1 MSLSGPESN
10 ESKVDVTEVDKITKE
25 IKNLVETPDP
35 NAESQKDLNRKLTKE
50 VVDQL
55 TSSGDDVKNQ
65 LKESILKLFEG
76 HENDQNFLDGNEWF
90 VKLAEA
96 LWLKKNEDWS
106 WSENDDASKWS
117 EEVADNIKKLELPE
131 FPLQWTLDWIDEW
144 EDGKKQ
150 SKLYSKLVRNRPEEW
165 QEDTSE
171 QWLRLYETTAKIS
184 DQLSQIDEFL
194 WNDKLKDNKD
204 ITWMKDLLENIQRV
218 IDNTTENNVK
228 LLQQYIYEN
237 LEGQDQIDFKHLSYK
252 KSGGFDWMFWVG
264 TLTWLNKVLENT
276 WEYIKLV
283 ADSLSQME
291 DLEVKQK
298 LDSVVAKSSVNY
310 VQWSWDP
317 DLKLWLSEFPDWAS
331 VDFLNDDEKAKIN
344 ESWEQKIKL
353 KVEINWQEKI
363 IEVTVNVGNSNTAET
378 NPEKQQ
384 PVVDPLVLGDKQYFP
399 VKTVPVSGSEISWAT
414 FYSTEVYSPGEAST
428 DGWSDDQMSEMQP
441 NFAEN
446 IKEVDWDRLYYM
458 KKGNN
463 IYEVKIDSW
472 WNLCP
477 VARNVNSDKPVVFE
491 NNKSCMKYLLNKL
504 PTRLQNEDLYFTW
517 NGKDYVMW
525 LWGYKKRITI
535 EPMTIAWF
543 WLKWNGWER
552 WATLTES
559 LAFLNLTNYLRNVW
573 EYRDVEFKN
582 NNPNLKLIWNELYVR
597 VNGNKNVGLDENWKE
612 VKHWRRL
619 KIQREEFGLTNDN
632 EVLQRFIR
640 YNNHEDWNDDWDRK
654 TPNKYYKSVKL

>member
-1 MSLSGPESN
+1 MSLNGPESN
-10 ESKVDVTEVDKITKE
+10 EPKVDVTEVDKITRE
-25 IKNLVETPDP
+25 IQNLVETPDP
-35 NAESQKDLNRKLTKE
+35 NTESQKDLNRKLTKE

-55 TSSGDDVKNQ
+55 TSSGEVVKNQ
-65 LKESILKLFEG
+65 LKESILRLFEW
-76 HENDQNFLDGNEWF
+76 HENDQEFLDGNEWF
-90 VKLAEA
+90 VNLAEA
-96 LWLKKNEDWS
+96 LWLRKNEDWS
-106 WSENDDASKWS
+106 WSEDDNGSKWNQ
-117 EEVADNIKKLELPE
+117 EVADNTKDIELPE
-131 FPLQWTLDWIDEW
+131 FPLQWTLDWIEEW
-144 EDGKKQ
+144 EEGKKE
-150 SKLYSKLVRNRPEEW
+150 SKLYSKLVRNGPEEW

-171 QWLRLYETTAKIS
+171 QWLRLYEATAKLS
-184 DQLSQIDEFL
+184 DQLSKIDEFL
-194 WNDKLKDNKD
+194 WNDKFKDNVD
-204 ITWMKDLLENIQRV
+204 INWMKNFLENVKRV

-228 LLQQYIYEN
+228 LLQQYIYDN
-237 LEGQDQIDFKHLSYK
+237 LEGQDKIDFWSRSRK
-252 KSGGFDWMFWVG
+252 KNEEFDWKFWVG
-264 TLTWLNKVLENT
+264 TLAGLNKVLENT
-276 WEYIKLV
+276 WKYIDLV

-317 DLKLWLSEFPDWAS
+317 DLKSWLAEFPDWVS

-353 KVEINWQEKI
+353 KVEIDWQEKI
-363 IEVTVNVGNSNTAET
+363 IEVTVNVGNSDTAEAT
-378 NPEKQQ
+378 PEKQQ
-384 PVVDPLVLGDKQYFP
+384 SVVDPLILGDKQYLP

-414 FYSTEVYSPGEAST
+414 FYSTEVYSPGEASAA
-428 DGWSDDQMSEMQP
+428 GWSEDQMPEMQP
-441 NFAEN
+441 KFTEN
-446 IKEVDWDRLYYM
+446 TKEIDWDRIYYM

-463 IYEVKIDSW
+463 LYEVKIDLW

-477 VARNVNSDKPVVFE
+477 VAKNLNSDKPVIFE
-491 NNKSCMKYLLNKL
+491 GNKSCMRYLLNKL

-517 NGKDYVMW
+517 NGTDYVMW
-525 LWGYKKRITI
+525 LGWYKKRITI

-543 WLKWNGWER
+543 WLKWNWWER

-597 VNGNKNVGLDENWKE
+597 VNGKKNVGLDENWKE
-612 VKHWRRL
+612 VRHWRWL